1 MTTTTRRHT
10 ALPAAALL
18 LLAACSTTDVSER
31 QIYAGDQLARP
42 DRIIVHDFVATPADL
57 PADSPLEAQPVPLT
71 DEQAATARELGAAVA
86 QELVANLQGIGLPAV
101 RAEGQTP
108 PAIDD
113 IVLKG
118 YFLSIDEG
126 SATERVVVGF
136 GLGAA
141 DLTTAVEG
149 FQMTATGL
157 QQLGGGEVHA
167 GGGKVPGALVPL
179 AVAARGNPLGLIVN
193 SGVQAYGEVTGTATI
208 EGAAKRT
215 ADEIFEEMK
224 PTIERQGWSQPGA

>member
-1 MTTTTRRHT
+1 MTATTRRL
-10 ALPAAALL
+10 AIPLSVVLL
-18 LLAACSTTDVSER
+18 LLAACTSTEVTER
-31 QIYAGDQLARP
+31 QVYEGEQLARP
-42 DRIIVHDFVATPADL
+42 DRIVVHDFVATPADL
-57 PADSPLEAQPVPLT
+57 PADSDLEGHPAALT
-71 DEQAATARELGAAVA
+71 EEQAATARELGAAVA
-86 QELVANLQGIGLPAV
+86 EELVANLQGIGLPAV
-101 RAEGQTP
+101 RAAAQP
-108 PAIDD
+108 PLVAGD
-113 IVLKG
+113 IELRG

-136 GLGAA
+136 GMGAA

-149 FQMTATGL
+149 FQMTPDGL
-157 QQLGGGEVHA
+157 RRLGGGEVHA

-215 ADEIFEEMK
+215 ADEVFKEML
-224 PTIERQGWSQPGA
+224 PTIERQGWQASS